1 MNTPMIYWF
10 IPRGVFHFFDYL
22 LIGLFILWL
31 IWIAIGIYD
40 PARGRRLRSSIL
52 GLITLA
58 LVAWWGY
65 GNYQERQAW
74 EVRQAYFKA
83 AWDHFHKRCE
93 SAHVTYYKTVPP
105 QDAVFIMKPA
115 ERATSAQLKDQ
126 FWMGD
131 PYDLPDEP
139 KSEVRGLLFRQ
150 KSLPKSGWDARHGQG
165 GFDFVEVAHPKEPG
179 KYQQFLLVPDGES
192 DTDGNP
198 THKVGQRTTSTS
210 LARYGYTWDDIS
222 TKEDRH
228 FWVAGG
234 RLRVVDLETGEVV
247 AERVGFVIE
256 PKFGATSSTFNQ
268 TPWSNAHSYPYMFA
282 DERRNQQTLC
292 PKKEGRREFIS
303 TALGTWNELQP
314 QGSNK

>member
-10 IPRGVFHFFDYL
+10 IPREVFHFFDYL

-31 IWIAIGIYD
+31 VWIAIGIYD
-40 PARGRRLRSSIL
+40 PAKGRRLRSSIL

-65 GNYQERQAW
+65 DSYQERQAW
-74 EVRQAYFKA
+74 EVRQAYIKA

-93 SAHVTYYKTVPP
+93 SAHVTYYKSVPP

-115 ERATSAQLKDQ
+115 EQATSAQLKDQ

-139 KSEVRGLLFRQ
+139 KSEARGLLFRQ
-150 KSLPKSGWDARHGQG
+150 KTLQPTGSPHANQRG
-165 GFDFVEVAHPKEPG
+165 GFDYVEAPHPDNPDKFMRYKLWSPRGNVNGEPL
-179 KYQQFLLVPDGES
+179 YEMWQ
-192 DTDGNP
+192 P
-198 THKVGQRTTSTS
+198 TEVDNR

-234 RLRVVDLETGEVV
+234 RLRVVDLATGEIV
-247 AERVGFVIE
+247 AERVGYVIE
-256 PKFGATSSTFNQ
+256 RYFGATGPTFNQ
-268 TPWSNAHSYPYMFA
+268 TPWMSARSPGKCSTIHRGN
-282 DERRNQQTLC
+282 
-292 PKKEGRREFIS
+292 REFIS

-314 QGSNK
+314 QGSKK

>member
-22 LIGLFILWL
+22 FYGLLVLWL
-31 IWIAIGIYD
+31 IWIGIGIIN
-40 PARGRRLRSSIL
+40 PAKGRRLRSSIL

-58 LVAWWGY
+58 LFSWRSY
-65 GNYQERQAW
+65 SNYQDRAAW
-74 EVRQAYFKA
+74 EVRHAYTKA
-83 AWDHFHKRCE
+83 AWAHFRQRCE

-115 ERATSAQLKDQ
+115 KRATTAQLKDQ

-131 PYDLPDEP
+131 PYDLPETP
-139 KSEVRGLLFRQ
+139 EWEARGLLFRQ
-150 KSLPKSGWDARHGQG
+150 KTLLPTGSPEARQRG
-165 GFDFVEVAHPKEPG
+165 GFDYVEAPHPDKPG
-179 KYQQFLLVPDGES
+179 KYMRYKLWTPRGYADGRPLYKMWEPMEA
-192 DTDGNP
+192 DT
-198 THKVGQRTTSTS
+198 R

-256 PKFGATSSTFNQ
+256 RYFGVTSSLFNQ
-268 TPWSNAHSYPYMFA
+268 TPWMNA
-282 DERRNQQTLC
+282 QKC
-292 PKKEGRREFIS
+292 PIRITTFGDRREFIS